1 MTDEFNRVRLDS
13 DVTNQLQL
21 LQQNTG
27 MTPNYLA
34 RVGLCYSLRE
44 PRPPNPAEYD
54 TDGKTINRFTL
65 LGEHDALYMA
75 LVRKR
80 MLNEDRDPEGE
91 LYDYFL
97 AHLNRGVDTLS
108 GRVTNLTDFQDLIPD
123 ELKRQE

>member
-1 MTDEFNRVRLDS
+1 MTDDFNRVRFDS
-13 DVTNQLQL
+13 GVTNRLQL

-54 TDGKTINRFTL
+54 TDGKMINRFTL

-80 MLNEDRDPEGE
+80 MLNEGRDPDEE
-91 LYDYFL
+91 LYEYFL

-108 GRVTNLTDFQDLIPD
+108 GRVSDLTDFQELIPD
-123 ELKRQE
+123 ELKQPE